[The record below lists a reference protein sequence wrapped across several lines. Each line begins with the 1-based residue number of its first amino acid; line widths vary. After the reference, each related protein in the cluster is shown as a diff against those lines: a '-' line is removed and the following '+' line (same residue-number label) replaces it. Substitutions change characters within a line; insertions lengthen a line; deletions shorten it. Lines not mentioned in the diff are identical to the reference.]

1 MIKMNIAGVE
11 YSVDVRVVLVHF
23 PTAFGVRGK
32 QVTLTAGHQTATGTD
47 LDEELEALAKK
58 LWIAQG
64 EPPLPDYPHRIG
76 RPKREPMDIST
87 LINTYG
93 IGACRAVEILFPG
106 HLAETVLKRQ
116 MIPTKAKNIHEFW
129 EELELVTPPE
139 LWGQI
144 GYAGHYLW
152 HTVGDALFVFHKEP
166 RRIEHI
172 L

>member
-32 QVTLTAGHQTATGTD
+32 QVILTAGNQTATGTD

-64 EPPLPDYPHRIG
+64 E
-76 RPKREPMDIST
+76 DIST
-87 LINTYG
+87 LINTFG
-93 IGACRAVEILFPG
+93 IRACRAAEILFPG

-116 MIPTKAKNIHEFW
+116 MISTKAKNIHEFW
-129 EELELVTPPE
+129 KELELVTPPE

-152 HTVGDALFVFHKEP
+152 HTVEDEFFVFHKKP
-166 RRIEHI
+166 RIEHI